1 MELREIMARN
11 LRRLRHEEKLTQED
25 LADRAGLSSR
35 YIGAIERADVS
46 ASIDVV
52 GRIAKA
58 IGVDVVELFKQP

>member
-1 MELREIMARN
+1 MARN